1 MLTAAYFTLMSCLP
15 KPRKLLLLLLLISFS
30 AAAQQEVKL
39 RKKDRRRD
47 VALETT
53 SGTILLRLHAEAPLH
68 RDNFLRLVKSGFYD
82 SVLFHRVIQNFM
94 IQAGDPGSKRAQP
107 AQRLG
112 GGGPAYTL
120 PAEIKPDLYHHKG
133 ALAAARTG
141 DDVNP
146 QRRSGSSQFY
156 IVQGKTW
163 TDAQLDSLE
172 AGRVKRAFTPEQRT
186 VYKTKG
192 GTPQLDNQYTVF
204 GFVVQGQEVVDR
216 IAATAV
222 NRQLGD
228 RPVQDLRILKA
239 RLVKKR

>member
-1 MLTAAYFTLMSCLP
+1 MLLFMNCLP
-15 KPRKLLLLLLLISFS
+15 KSLKLLLLLLIIASG
-30 AAAQQEVKL
+30 AAGQQEVKL

-53 SGTILLRLHAEAPLH
+53 YGTVVLRLHAETPLH

-82 SVLFHRVIQNFM
+82 SILFHRVIAQFM
-94 IQAGDPGSKRAQP
+94 IQAGDPASKQAQP

-120 PAEIKPDLYHHKG
+120 PAEIKAHLYHHKG

-146 QRRSGSSQFY
+146 TRRSGASQFY

-163 TDAQLDSLE
+163 TDQQLDPLE
-172 AGRVKRAFTPEQRT
+172 SGRVKRAFTPEQRA

-204 GFVVQGQEVVDR
+204 GFVVKGQEVVDR
-216 IAATAV
+216 IATTAV

-228 RPVQDLRILKA
+228 RPVQDVRIVKA
-239 RLVKKR
+239 KLIRKK